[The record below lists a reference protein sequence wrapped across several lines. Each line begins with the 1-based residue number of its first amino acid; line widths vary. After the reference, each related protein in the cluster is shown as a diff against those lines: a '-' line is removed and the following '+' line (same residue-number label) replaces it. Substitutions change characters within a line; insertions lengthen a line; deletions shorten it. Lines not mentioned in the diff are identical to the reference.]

1 MPYLGH
7 NGVFFLIISK
17 AVSAVWMSSTDFVR
31 RKCNMWVSTLKG
43 DNSMKVPLF
52 GSRPGNH
59 NTSVPVTSEEFLVY
73 LQLISNQS
81 KWH

>member
-1 MPYLGH
+1 M
-7 NGVFFLIISK
+7 
-17 AVSAVWMSSTDFVR
+17 R
-31 RKCNMWVSTLKG
+31 VSTLKG

-52 GSRPGNH
+52 GSIPGNH
-59 NTSVPVTSEEFLVY
+59 NTSVPVTREKFLVY